1 MKSDLRVNTLA
12 LLLASGLIFGGTA
25 CTKTERETTENKIE
39 SAGNATAD
47 VSEEAYNN
55 FRTYVEENER
65 DTAIVY
71 DNDRDWNKEIS
82 DREAAYNERVAAVDK
97 YASNYDEARRAEIED
112 MKARYD
118 STWTHRRATYASYGK
133 VNTLRPQLL
142 NIDENAAD
150 LNTLTAANI
159 RASYE
164 NFVKQV
170 EANKKNYSNEDW
182 KAVEV
187 TWNEL
192 DDRKNAIQ
200 NELSS
205 KDKYEI
211 AKAKTKYLA
220 MKNTSKVGNTAENL
234 GSNAKDAGKEGASKV
249 GNTAEKVGSNVKDAA
264 KTGAEKTG
272 DAAKKVGSESKDLY
286 KKAEDKVD
294 GTKDRK

>member
-1 MKSDLRVNTLA
+1 MKSNLRVNTLA
-12 LLLASGLIFGGTA
+12 LLLSSGLIFGNTA
-25 CTKTERETTENKIE
+25 CTKTEKQTTETTVETTG
-39 SAGNATAD
+39 AATAD
-47 VSEEAYNN
+47 LGEEAYNN
-55 FRTYVEENER
+55 FRTYVEESER
-65 DTAIVY
+65 DTAYVY
-71 DNDRDWNKEIS
+71 DNKRDWNKEIS
-82 DREAAYNERVAAVDK
+82 DRETAYNERVSNLDK
-97 YASNYDEARRAEIED
+97 YSANYDDARRAEIEQ

-118 STWTHRRATYASYGK
+118 SSWTTRRETYASYGK

-142 NIDENAAD
+142 NINENAAD
-150 LNTLTAANI
+150 LSTITAANI

-170 EANKKNYSNEDW
+170 EANKKNYTNEDW

-200 NELSS
+200 SELSA

-211 AKAKTKYLA
+211 GKAKTKYLA
-220 MKNTSKVGNTAENL
+220 MKNASKVGNTAGNV
-234 GSNAKDAGKEGASKV
+234 GSDVKDASKEGASKV

-272 DAAKKVGSESKDLY
+272 NAAKKVGSETKELY

-294 GTKDRK
+294 GEKNGK